1 MAHKKVSLRNLYSV
15 VLLSL
20 TLIIYPLTAWS
31 ELVIRVT
38 QGNDQPTVVAV
49 SPMIMSGVQ
58 LTEDVSAIVE
68 SDLQRSGLFKTIPR
82 ANMLA
87 FPSEPEDVY
96 FRDWRLLGSE
106 YLIVGSVSLLTEGAL
121 ELSFSLLDVNAQ
133 KTVFKHSVKGVE
145 GQLRDLAHLASDK
158 IYEEITGIRGAFST
172 SGLCHS
178 KTKRR
183 PPSVSI
189 KCVRL

>member
-1 MAHKKVSLRNLYSV
+1 MAHKTVSLRNPYSV

-87 FPSEPEDVY
+87 FPSEPADVY

-133 KTVFKHSVKGVE
+133 KMSLSTASKG
-145 GQLRDLAHLASDK
+145 
-158 IYEEITGIRGAFST
+158 
-172 SGLCHS
+172 
-178 KTKRR
+178 
-183 PPSVSI
+183 
-189 KCVRL
+189 